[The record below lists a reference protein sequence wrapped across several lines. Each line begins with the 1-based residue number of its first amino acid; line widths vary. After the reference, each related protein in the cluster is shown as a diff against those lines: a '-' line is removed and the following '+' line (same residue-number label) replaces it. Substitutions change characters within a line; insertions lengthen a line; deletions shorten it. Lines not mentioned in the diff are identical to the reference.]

1 VEDRTAN
8 DLTLTVLG
16 CAGTFAGPGEAC
28 SGYLVR
34 GGGVAVGV
42 DLGAGALANLQRHLP
57 IDGLDALVL
66 THEHPDHWLDLPLL
80 RNALRYVLG
89 RPDRALPVYGT
100 AGTLAL
106 AGVVIGDLAPTL
118 DWRTVDPGSS
128 VEVGGLRVRFS
139 LTDHPVETLAVRVD
153 ADGRS
158 LLYSADTG
166 AGWAPGDAGA
176 GVGTFLCEAALAPEE
191 EGSFQH
197 LSAAQAGALAAEIG
211 AGRLVLT
218 HLVPGADVES
228 QRSLAAAAYGGPLS
242 VAVTGADYRA

>member
-1 VEDRTAN
+1 MPDPTAN

-16 CAGTFAGPGEAC
+16 CSGTFAGPGEAC

-34 GGGVAVGV
+34 AGGVALGV

-66 THEHPDHWLDLPLL
+66 THEHPDHWLDVPLL

-100 AGTLAL
+100 AGTRRLA
-106 AGVVIGDLAPTL
+106 ATVIGDLAPTL
-118 DWRTVDPGSS
+118 DWRTVDASSS

-153 ADGRS
+153 AGGRS

-166 AGWAPGDAGA
+166 AGWAPGAVGE
-176 GVGTFLCEAALAPEE
+176 GVGTFVCEAALPPEE